1 MDWSIV
7 SQTIQIMR
15 QLTPENIALLWKAKQ
30 FGFSDIQIAR
40 AWKMTELEV
49 RDLRKK
55 AGVLPVFKLVD
66 TCAAEFEAYTP
77 YYYSCYEIPP
87 VSVEHG
93 RNPVPLVESEV
104 RKTGKP
110 TVMILGGGANRIGQG
125 IEFDYCC
132 CHAAFALRDA
142 GFDTVMVNS
151 NPETVSTDYDTS
163 TRLYFEPLTLENI
176 LNIVE
181 VEQPFGVIVQ
191 FGGQTP
197 LNLALRLEAAGVPIL
212 GTSPESIDKTED
224 RKFFGNF
231 LNELGIRQPD
241 GGTATNFDEAVVV
254 ARSIGFPVLV
264 RPSFVL
270 GGRAME
276 IVYDEGSLR
285 QYVERAVEASPERPI
300 LIDRYLDDAIE
311 VDVDAVCDGKRCIV
325 GGIMEHIEQAG
336 IHSGDSAC
344 VLPPRSLSERVLDE
358 IRESTR
364 KIALLLGVKGLMNVQ
379 FAVQHCPE
387 EPDGRVFVLE
397 VNPRASRTVPF
408 VSKATGISL
417 ARIASLVMVGKT
429 LEELGLEREPVSKY
443 FSVKEAVLP
452 FAKFRDVDP
461 LLGPEM
467 RSTGEVMGISD
478 NYAVSYAK
486 AQAAAGNALPAPPH
500 EGEVCRAFLSVNN
513 RHKANLVPIA
523 TELNRLG
530 FEIVAT
536 KGTCQ
541 ILAEHGIRAERVFKV
556 HEGRPHIVDRIK
568 SQEIHLVINTPLGAV
583 SQADESSIR
592 RAVIEA
598 GIPYATTIPAA
609 RAMVEAISH
618 LDSPHI
624 RQVCSLQEWHLI
636 NHRS

>member
-1 MDWSIV
+1 
-7 SQTIQIMR
+7 MR

-30 FGFSDIQIAR
+30 YGFSDIQIAQ
-40 AWKMTELEV
+40 AWKKTELEV
-49 RDLRKK
+49 RNLRKQ

-87 VSVEHG
+87 LTVREG
-93 RNPVPLVESEV
+93 QPPVPVHESEV
-104 RKTGKP
+104 RKTGNP

-163 TRLYFEPLTLENI
+163 TRLYFEPLTFENI

-181 VEQPFGVIVQ
+181 VEQPAGVIVQ

-241 GGTATNFDEAVVV
+241 GGTATSFDEALAV

-285 QYVERAVEASPERPI
+285 QYVARAVEASPDRPI

-311 VDVDAVCDGKRCIV
+311 VDVDAVCDGRTCIV

-344 VLPPRSLSERVLDE
+344 VLPPRSLPERVLEE

-364 KIALLLGVKGLMNVQ
+364 KIALALGVRGLMNVQ
-379 FAVQHCPE
+379 FAVQHCSGE
-387 EPDGRVFVLE
+387 SDGLVYVLE

-408 VSKATGISL
+408 VSKATGTPL
-417 ARIASLVMVGKT
+417 ARIAALVMVGKT
-429 LEELGLEREPVSKY
+429 LEELGLTAEPVSKY
-443 FSVKEAVLP
+443 YSVKEAVLP
-452 FAKFRDVDP
+452 FVKFRDVDP

-486 AQAAAGNALPAPPH
+486 AQAAAGNALPVPPR
-500 EGEVCRAFLSVNN
+500 EGEIRRAFLSVNN
-513 RHKANLVPIA
+513 RHKSALVPIA
-523 TELNRLG
+523 TELDRLG
-530 FEIVAT
+530 FQIVAT
-536 KGTCQ
+536 EGTCRN
-541 ILAEHGIRAERVFKV
+541 LAEHGIQAEQVFKV

-568 SQEIHLVINTPLGAV
+568 SQEIHLVINTPLGAT
-583 SQADESSIR
+583 SQFDERRIR

-609 RAMVEAISH
+609 RAMVEAIGH
-618 LDSPHI
+618 LDSPLI
-624 RQVCSLQEWHLI
+624 RQVCSLQEWHQVNLEG
-636 NHRS
+636 